1 MAKLYLTFD
10 GRPLKEF
17 TLSHGVVTIG
27 RLPDNLVQIDNLA
40 VSGHHAKVYWDS
52 EHYTLEDNGSTNGTY
67 INEERVGKHT
77 LKDGDKVLIGK
88 HTLEFVDEWHED
100 GEPAAEQT
108 HVVPPLPTMNATV
121 MLDTKK
127 AREMLAQAKASS
139 AAVAQTEAAAAAS
152 NAAVKEA
159 PAAPAPAVAHAAAP
173 AAHVSSH
180 PSQPPAHVAA
190 PAVGAHGTA
199 MTPAPILKDR
209 VGVLTVI
216 DGKTDAKE
224 YRLSSKLTMIGK
236 NQMATIKLKGWF
248 APDVAASITRRDTG
262 YFIAAQDKGAK
273 LKVAGADIAPGAQKD
288 LSEGDTVEVSGVK
301 MSFAFQD

>member
-17 TLSHGVVTIG
+17 TLSHGVITIG

-40 VSGHHAKVYWDS
+40 VSGHHAKVYWAI
-52 EHYTLEDNGSTNGTY
+52 ERYVVEDNGSTNGTY
-67 INEERVGKHT
+67 VNEERITKRE
-77 LKDGDKVLIGK
+77 LADGDKILIGK

-139 AAVAQTEAAAAAS
+139 AAVAQTEAAAAA
-152 NAAVKEA
+152 AVTPPPIA
-159 PAAPAPAVAHAAAP
+159 PAAPAHHDAPPAP
-173 AAHVSSH
+173 AAHH
-180 PSQPPAHVAA
+180 A
-190 PAVGAHGTA
+190 PAPHAGGPSGTA
-199 MTPAPILKDR
+199 MTPAPVLKDR
-209 VGVLTVI
+209 VGVVTVI

-236 NQMATIKLKGWF
+236 NQLATIKLKGWF
-248 APDVAASITRRDTG
+248 APDVAASITRRDNG
-262 YFIAAQDKGAK
+262 YFVAAQDKGAK
-273 LKVAGADIAPGAQKD
+273 LKVAGADVPAGSQKD
-288 LSEGDTVEVSGVK
+288 LADGDTIEVAGVK
-301 MSFAFQD
+301 LSFTYEA

>member
-1 MAKLYLTFD
+1 MAKLYLTFE

-27 RLPDNLVQIDNLA
+27 RLPDNLVAVDNLA

-52 EHYTLEDNGSTNGTY
+52 ERYVVEDNGSTNGTY
-67 INEERVGKHT
+67 VNDQRITKHS
-77 LKDGDKVLIGK
+77 LADGDKILIGK

-100 GEPAAEQT
+100 GEPAAEAT

-121 MLDTKK
+121 VLDTKK
-127 AREMLAQAKASS
+127 AKELLAQARASS

-152 NAAVKEA
+152 TPPPMPAPPASSA
-159 PAAPAPAVAHAAAP
+159 PPAAPAGSSPAKPPPAAP
-173 AAHVSSH
+173 RPAASSGMA
-180 PSQPPAHVAA
+180 S
-190 PAVGAHGTA
+190 GGGGTA
-199 MTPAPILKDR
+199 MTPAPVLKDR
-209 VGVLTVI
+209 VGILRVL

-224 YRLSSKLTMIGK
+224 YHLSSKLTMIGK
-236 NQMATIKLKGWF
+236 NSMATIKLKGWF

-273 LKVAGADIAPGAQKD
+273 MKVAGESVPPGAQHD
-288 LSEGDTVEVSGVK
+288 LSEGDMIEVAGVK
-301 MSFAFQD
+301 MSFSYEG